1 MATRP
6 CRLISV
12 LLKWIFEM
20 NGISNQMKFHPFADI
35 FPLLE
40 GEQFEEF
47 VQDIKA
53 RGLVSRIVL
62 YEDAILDGRN
72 RYKACLEAR
81 IEPRYEQYNGRD
93 PLAHVISLNMKR
105 RHLDESQRA
114 MRRLGLLRLVTGNV
128 RSAN

>member
-1 MATRP
+1 
-6 CRLISV
+6 V

-35 FPLLE
+35 FTLLE
-40 GEQFEEF
+40 GEQFEEL

-72 RYKACLEAR
+72 RYKACL
-81 IEPRYEQYNGRD
+81 
-93 PLAHVISLNMKR
+93 R
-105 RHLDESQRA
+105 RVSNLDMSNIVA
-114 MRRLGLLRLVTGNV
+114 ATRLPT
-128 RSAN
+128 